1 MEKLRFGV
9 AYYDEYMPYDRL
21 EQDVRMM
28 REAGINTVRIAE
40 STWSTLEPQPGVF
53 DFSHVDRVLDAMGRA
68 GIDVIVGTPTYAVPA
83 WMVRRHPG
91 VLAQTHAGP
100 GRYGPRQI
108 MDITDPD
115 YLRYAERVIRKL
127 IGHVCGHPAV
137 VGYQLD
143 NETKHY
149 DVCGERVQRRFVA
162 WLRAQF
168 GTTSALNAAFGLDYW
183 SNRVDD
189 WDDFPDVRNTINASL
204 RGAFERFRRE
214 LVTEFLAWQASIV
227 REYARPGQFLTHNFD
242 FAWRNHSYGVQPAV
256 DHKQA
261 AQCLTVAGC
270 DIYHPS
276 QDGLTGMEIAFGGA
290 ITRGLLRAPYLVL
303 ETQAQGFP
311 CWTPY
316 PGQLFLQAMSHLAH
330 GAHMVE
336 YWHWHSIHN
345 AIETYWKGLLSHD
358 FLPGEPYR
366 EACRIGEA
374 MRRLAPAVADL
385 RVKSRCAILVSND
398 ALTAVESFPI
408 GSADEPCDYN
418 RVFRFL
424 HDAFYRANVPV
435 DVLFPEDADGLDRYD
450 LVAVPALYAA
460 PESLLARLRDYALG
474 GGTLLCTFKTAFS
487 NEHVKVYPDRQPHLL
502 ADALGVSYSEFT
514 YPCGVTLSGVG
525 LPAEQRRV
533 RSFMELVTPAPGAQ
547 VLCRYEHPHWGRYAA
562 FTRNACGNGHAYYL
576 ACLTSDEA
584 LDALLPGVL
593 ADAGISL
600 DGLPRFPLC
609 VRTLEGEGRRA
620 RFYLN
625 YSDDAR
631 DIRALEGGVDALTD
645 EPVAQDAPIAL
656 DPWGVRIVLSRA

>member
-1 MEKLRFGV
+1 
-9 AYYDEYMPYDRL
+9 
-21 EQDVRMM
+21 
-28 REAGINTVRIAE
+28 
-40 STWSTLEPQPGVF
+40 
-53 DFSHVDRVLDAMGRA
+53 
-68 GIDVIVGTPTYAVPA
+68 
-83 WMVRRHPG
+83 
-91 VLAQTHAGP
+91 
-100 GRYGPRQI
+100 
-108 MDITDPD
+108 
-115 YLRYAERVIRKL
+115 
-127 IGHVCGHPAV
+127 
-137 VGYQLD
+137 
-143 NETKHY
+143 
-149 DVCGERVQRRFVA
+149 
-162 WLRAQF
+162 
-168 GTTSALNAAFGLDYW
+168 
-183 SNRVDD
+183 
-189 WDDFPDVRNTINASL
+189 
-204 RGAFERFRRE
+204 
-214 LVTEFLAWQASIV
+214 
-227 REYARPGQFLTHNFD
+227 
-242 FAWRNHSYGVQPAV
+242 
-256 DHKQA
+256 
-261 AQCLTVAGC
+261 
-270 DIYHPS
+270 
-276 QDGLTGMEIAFGGA
+276 
-290 ITRGLLRAPYLVL
+290 
-303 ETQAQGFP
+303 
-311 CWTPY
+311 
-316 PGQLFLQAMSHLAH
+316 MSHLAH

-374 MRRLAPAVADL
+374 MRRLAPAIAGL

-435 DVLFPEDADGLDRYD
+435 DVLFPEDADDLDRYY

-502 ADALGVSYSEFT
+502 ADALGVGYSEFT

-533 RSFMELVTPAPGAQ
+533 HSFMELVTPAPGAQ

-562 FTRNACGNGHAYYL
+562 FTRNACGSGHAYYL

-609 VRTLEGEGRRA
+609 VRTLEGDGRRA

-625 YSDDAR
+625 YSGRCAIRPRAR
-631 DIRALEGGVDALTD
+631 ERCGRTHRRIRRARCIPCARALGRAHRPD
-645 EPVAQDAPIAL
+645 
-656 DPWGVRIVLSRA
+656 RIMTGNKRSGLRAVCARRPLFMCRLNPSRINRGPFHTPRTAR